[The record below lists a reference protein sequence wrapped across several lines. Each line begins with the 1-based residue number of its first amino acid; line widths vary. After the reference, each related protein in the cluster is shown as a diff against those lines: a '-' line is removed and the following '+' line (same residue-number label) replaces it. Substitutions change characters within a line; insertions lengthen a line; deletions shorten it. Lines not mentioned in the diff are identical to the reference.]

1 MVKIIVTRALPEV
14 ALERLGALGDVWVS
28 TYPRPL
34 TVQELHEAAAG
45 ASALVTM
52 PSDRV
57 DAALL
62 AATGPKLKVVATSM
76 PVARRVSPPPTR
88 PTRSWRRPPTW
99 RSR

>member
-14 ALERLGALGDVWVS
+14 ALERLGALGDIWVS

-57 DAALL
+57 DTALL
-62 AATGPKLKVVATSM
+62 AATGPKLKVVANFAVGYDNIDLDACRAAG
-76 PVARRVSPPPTR
+76 VAATNTPDTLV
-88 PTRSWRRPPTW
+88 
-99 RSR
+99 

>member
-57 DAALL
+57 DAA
-62 AATGPKLKVVATSM
+62 
-76 PVARRVSPPPTR
+76 PVPIPPPARRCDR
-88 PTRSWRRPPTW
+88 PSGPSAPRD
-99 RSR
+99 